1 MTWSLIQATKAWKVH
16 RLTKERKPAELRR
29 KEIIDVALAHFANNG
44 FNATSTASIAADAGI
59 SQAYLFRIFPSKSQ
73 LIAAC
78 IDYAF
83 DRVEDLMREASVGLS
98 GGDALLAIGNA
109 YLNYLSDKDLLR
121 AQLQCY
127 AAASV
132 PEIGALVRER
142 YKKLWAQVADVGGIR
157 KEEVRDLFAKGM
169 LLTVLAGIEI
179 IDVDPQWIIDSEV
192 FPPCPVC
199 GESPT
204 FDEDMILRPHTH

>member
-1 MTWSLIQATKAWKVH
+1 M
-16 RLTKERKPAELRR
+16 TKERKPAELRR
-29 KEIIDVALAHFANNG
+29 KEIIEVAVAHFATMG
-44 FNATSTASIAADAGI
+44 FNATSTASIATDAGI

-73 LIAAC
+73 LISAC

-83 DRVEDLMREASVGLS
+83 DRVEELLSAASQGLS

-127 AAASV
+127 AAASD
-132 PEIGALVRER
+132 PEIGSLVRQR
-142 YKKLWAQVADVGGIR
+142 YKKLWAQVAEIDGIA

-169 LLTVLAGIEI
+169 LITVLAGIEI
-179 IDVDPQWIIDSEV
+179 IDVDPKWVIEAEV

-199 GESPT
+199 GESPSYDDNMT
-204 FDEDMILRPHTH
+204 ILPHTH

>member
-1 MTWSLIQATKAWKVH
+1 MS
-16 RLTKERKPAELRR
+16 
-29 KEIIDVALAHFANNG
+29 
-44 FNATSTASIAADAGI
+44 
-59 SQAYLFRIFPSKSQ
+59 
-73 LIAAC
+73 
-78 IDYAF
+78 
-83 DRVEDLMREASVGLS
+83 EASKGLS
-98 GGDALLAIGNA
+98 GNDALLAIGNA

-132 PEIGALVRER
+132 PEIGSIVRER
-142 YKKLWAQVADVGGIR
+142 YKRLWAQVADIDGIH

-179 IDVDPQWIIDSEV
+179 IDVDPKWVIESEV

-199 GESPT
+199 GEPPSY
-204 FDEDMILRPHTH
+204 DDNMMLRHHYH

>member
-1 MTWSLIQATKAWKVH
+1 MT
-16 RLTKERKPAELRR
+16 RERKPAELRR
-29 KEIIDVALAHFANNG
+29 KEIIDVALAHFANFG
-44 FNATSTASIAADAGI
+44 FNATSTASIASDAGI
-59 SQAYLFRIFPSKSQ
+59 SQAYLFRIFPSKAQ

-78 IDYAF
+78 IDYTF
-83 DRVEDLMREASVGLS
+83 DCVEELMSEASKGLS
-98 GGDALLAIGNA
+98 GNDALLAIGNA

-132 PEIGALVRER
+132 PEIGSIVRER
-142 YKKLWAQVADVGGIR
+142 YKRLWAQVADIDGIH

-179 IDVDPQWIIDSEV
+179 IDVDPKWVIESEV

-199 GESPT
+199 GEPPSY
-204 FDEDMILRPHTH
+204 DDNMMLRHHYH